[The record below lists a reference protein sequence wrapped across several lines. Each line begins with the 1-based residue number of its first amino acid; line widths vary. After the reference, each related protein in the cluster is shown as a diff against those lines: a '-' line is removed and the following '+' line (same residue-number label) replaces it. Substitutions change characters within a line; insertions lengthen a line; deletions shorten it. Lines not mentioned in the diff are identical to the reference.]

1 MLAVRVRALL
11 QERLAP
17 SVEDVIALA
26 PPVLRHR
33 MALTFT
39 ARAEGMTLNQ
49 DHRASVR
56 GNRRLMAAGATAASL
71 TGQRQRAERLA
82 DRLPPLLVA
91 AERVASTV
99 AQGVHGR
106 RRVGVGET
114 FWQFRPY
121 QPGDPTSRIDWRQS
135 ARTTQLFLRDQ
146 EWEAAESVWLWADS
160 SASMAYRSAAAL
172 VDQGASAPCF
182 CCWRW
187 PRLLTRAGERIA
199 LLGER
204 RRPTGGRVGM
214 ATLCEDLMA
223 GAGRVP
229 QPRAGPAAAALCAP
243 GPGERLLHPARA
255 SCRARLRNFVAM
267 GVRGHLLQVLDPA
280 EPELPFAGRVRFEG
294 MERDGSALIANV
306 DGIRRRYQGRL
317 EAHREGL
324 RDLVRSLGWTFASH
338 LCDRPPEPALLALYS
353 ALSTKGQG

>member
-1 MLAVRVRALL
+1 
-11 QERLAP
+11 
-17 SVEDVIALA
+17 
-26 PPVLRHR
+26 
-33 MALTFT
+33 
-39 ARAEGMTLNQ
+39 
-49 DHRASVR
+49 
-56 GNRRLMAAGATAASL
+56 MAAGASAASL
-71 TGQRQRAERLA
+71 TGQRQHAERLA

-106 RRVGVGET
+106 RRVGSGET

-121 QPGDPTSRIDWRQS
+121 QPGDSTTRIDWRQS
-135 ARTTQLFLRDQ
+135 ARSAQLFLRDQ

-160 SASMAYRSAAAL
+160 SDSMTYRSATAWSTKGDRAL
-172 VDQGASAPCF
+172 LLLLALAS
-182 CCWRW
+182 
-187 PRLLTRAGERIA
+187 LLTRAGERIA

-223 GAGRVP
+223 R
-229 QPRAGPAAAALCAP
+229 PAASLSLAP
-243 GPGERLLHPARA
+243 AQPLPRYARVVLI
-255 SCRARLRNFVAM
+255 SDFFIPLDELRARLRNFVAM

-280 EPELPFAGRVRFEG
+280 EPDLPFAGRVRFEG

-324 RDLVRSLGWTFASH
+324 RDLARALGWTFASH
-338 LCDRPPEPALLALYS
+338 LGDHPPEPALLALYT
-353 ALSTKGQG
+353 ALSTKGPG